1 VSTPMANIKASAEL
15 EAKLAKLREDYEA
28 AKAQIQA
35 LDYVIPGSLQKRSY
49 ACGNTN
55 CHCKTD
61 GILHGPYYQW
71 TRKVNGKTVNI
82 NLDPELAETVKEWIQ
97 NNRGLRKLR
106 QRMEKISLA
115 ALRSKTN
122 LKNI

>member
-1 VSTPMANIKASAEL
+1 MANIKNSAEL
-15 EAKLAKLREDYEA
+15 EAKLAKFREDYQT

-35 LDYVIPGSLQKRSY
+35 LDYVISGSLQKRSY
-49 ACGNTN
+49 RCGKAN
-55 CHCKTD
+55 CRCKTE

-82 NLDPELAETVKEWIQ
+82 SLDPESADTVKEWIR
-97 NNRGLRKLR
+97 NNRELRKLR

-115 ALRSKTN
+115 ALRSKTH

>member
-1 VSTPMANIKASAEL
+1 MAKNKDSAEI
-15 EAKLAKLREDYEA
+15 ATKLAKLREDYQT

-35 LDYVIPGSLQKRSY
+35 LDFMIPGNLQKRSY
-49 ACGNTN
+49 ACGKAN
-55 CHCKTD
+55 CRCKTK

-82 NLDPELAETVKEWIQ
+82 SLDPESADTVKEWIR
-97 NNRGLRKLR
+97 NNRELRKLR

-122 LKNI
+122 LKSI